1 MSVAITAVVAGRRQR
16 AGRGY
21 LGALWTRVEIV
32 GEHGSGR
39 LILREV
45 GKFLPG
51 VWLAD
56 RDQVRIAGPEF
67 EVRER

>member
-1 MSVAITAVVAGRRQR
+1 MSTPITAVVRRKR
-16 AGRGY
+16 RRNPAGY
-21 LGALWTRVEIV
+21 LDAAWTRVEIV
-32 GEHGSGR
+32 GDHAPSGR

-45 GKFLPG
+45 GRFWPG

-67 EVRER
+67 EAAP